1 MVLLLSVGVAEG
13 DTDAADAAMRVPLS
27 PKEAAGL
34 VRGLLP
40 AERMTIASG
49 MMQQAEKTIK
59 SPTKTEKRARTRAN
73 IEIPTKNR

>member
-40 AERMTIASG
+40 AERKTIASG
-49 MMQQAEKTIK
+49 MMQVEKTMK
-59 SPTKTEKRARTRAN
+59 SPTKKEKRGGIGAN
-73 IEIPTKNR
+73 KRKPTKNR